1 MKKNVTIFFLL
12 LFFSS
17 QIIKA
22 QWTKVSGQTA
32 GVGGNLFSHIS
43 TLFLTG
49 YFSGFKM
56 YRSDNGGTTWTSIA
70 DKFPYDVYSV
80 FSYKEEVFAVT
91 TTLGSGIYRFYVSN
105 DNGVIWSERSNIPS
119 VTGNGAILTMTADG
133 NTLYAVSNR
142 KSFYTS
148 TSNGSTWTEKIIT
161 TSASGNLVSFAA
173 SGNNFVS
180 VILGTGAVVSTN
192 GGQTWETKNPAGVTI
207 SSVYY
212 FNGNVYG
219 IPSGGAIFKFNNNT
233 KNWDAASGL
242 PDVLSFEIPKTM
254 TGYGNLL
261 FVYYVGFLTS
271 QGSVYSSSDGGSSWT
286 KLTTTG
292 LPATVSPGVSISAIT
307 ATSTDLFLYNQTQTG
322 STVDE
327 SKTGLYRIGISPTSI
342 VSFDTLPS
350 QFSLSQN
357 YPNPFNPTTKI
368 HFSIPKSE
376 RVSLK
381 VFDIMGREVA
391 NLVDEL
397 LPAGNYSYNFDG
409 AKLSSGIYLYQFKS
423 GGFVLTRK
431 MNLIK

>member
-1 MKKNVTIFFLL
+1 
-12 LFFSS
+12 
-17 QIIKA
+17 
-22 QWTKVSGQTA
+22 
-32 GVGGNLFSHIS
+32 
-43 TLFLTG
+43 
-49 YFSGFKM
+49 
-56 YRSDNGGTTWTSIA
+56 
-70 DKFPYDVYSV
+70 
-80 FSYKEEVFAVT
+80 
-91 TTLGSGIYRFYVSN
+91 
-105 DNGVIWSERSNIPS
+105 
-119 VTGNGAILTMTADG
+119 
-133 NTLYAVSNR
+133 
-142 KSFYTS
+142 
-148 TSNGSTWTEKIIT
+148 
-161 TSASGNLVSFAA
+161 
-173 SGNNFVS
+173 
-180 VILGTGAVVSTN
+180 
-192 GGQTWETKNPAGVTI
+192 
-207 SSVYY
+207 
-212 FNGNVYG
+212 
-219 IPSGGAIFKFNNNT
+219 
-233 KNWDAASGL
+233 
-242 PDVLSFEIPKTM
+242 M